1 MKDVNANA
9 VVLRKVG
16 QTLQGSVFEQLQW
29 AISAL
34 GISDYWVNKKT
45 FRNEIY

>member
-34 GISDYWVNKKT
+34 GISDYWVNKK
-45 FRNEIY
+45 NLQK

>member
-16 QTLQGSVFEQLQW
+16 QTLQGSVFEQLQ
-29 AISAL
+29 
-34 GISDYWVNKKT
+34 GISDYWVNKK
-45 FRNEIY
+45 NL